1 MKKILII
8 LGHPSNTSF
17 NHALAES
24 YAEGARAGGHEVRML
39 KLGTLQFDPV
49 LRTGYAQTQELE
61 PDLVQAQQDI
71 LWAEHLVVVYPS
83 WWGSI
88 PALLKGF
95 FDRTFLPGFAFKYRP
110 NSPWWDKY
118 LTGKSAR
125 ILLTMDSPAIYNWL
139 MYGNANIK
147 SVKVATLQYCGIK
160 PVKVTTFDRLRFSTA
175 AKREQWLKKV
185 ADLGQQAI

>member
-24 YAEGARAGGHEVRML
+24 YAEGARRSGHEVRLL
-39 KLGTLQFDPV
+39 KLGNLQFDPV
-49 LRTGYAQTQELE
+49 LRMGYEKTQDLE

-71 LWAEHLVVVYPS
+71 LWADHLVLVYPS
-83 WWGSI
+83 WWGST
-88 PALLKGF
+88 PALLKGL
-95 FDRTFLPGFAFKYRP
+95 FDRTLLPGFAFKYRP

-118 LTGKSAR
+118 LTGKTAR
-125 ILLTMDSPAIYNWL
+125 ILITMDTPAIYNWL
-139 MYGNANIK
+139 VYGNANIK

-160 PVKVTTFDRLRFSTA
+160 PVKVTKFDSVRSSTA
-175 AKREQWLKKV
+175 PKREKWLQTA
-185 ADLGQQAI
+185 ADLGEKGL